1 MCLTISVKKIKLYM
15 KIVENK
21 IFKLILNEQKG
32 NKRFGSLY
40 KKIKQRI
47 YFLMA
52 VDNLEDYPTAP
63 PYSRHK
69 LGGDLKDCYGISVSG
84 NWRIIIRSVSHE
96 ADLSKIREI
105 EILDVCDYH

>member
-1 MCLTISVKKIKLYM
+1 MTISVKKIKLYM

-32 NKRFGSLY
+32 NKKFGSLY

-96 ADLSKIREI
+96 VDLSKIREI